1 MAYTVNRVY
10 RCKERTGG
18 GRMEGGGLVLVVEE
32 WRGGGDRMGGGGVAG
47 LVVVEWRG
55 GGDRMWW
62 VGVAGLVV
70 VEWRG
75 VIECGLVLVEFF
87 GGIGG
92 NRNGGW
98 L

>member
-1 MAYTVNRVY
+1 
-10 RCKERTGG
+10 
-18 GRMEGGGLVLVVEE
+18 ME
-32 WRGGGDRMGGGGVAG
+32 
-47 LVVVEWRG
+47 G

>member
-1 MAYTVNRVY
+1 MVGGGCRAR
-10 RCKERTGG
+10 G
-18 GRMEGGGLVLVVEE
+18 GRME
-32 WRGGGDRMGGGGVAG
+32 
-47 LVVVEWRG
+47 
-55 GGDRMWW
+55 
-62 VGVAGLVV
+62 
-70 VEWRG
+70 G

>member
-10 RCKERTGG
+10 RCKERT
-18 GRMEGGGLVLVVEE
+18 
-32 WRGGGDRMGGGGVAG
+32 
-47 LVVVEWRG
+47 